1 VAKEAVPVYSSVA
14 AVGSLG
20 RNEVRSVLDA
30 VTKWLPDGD
39 DWSIDCAGLGFEV
52 RYTGPGVAP
61 QSRVADRDLLVRCG
75 RIILDLRVAIRSRG
89 VHPTVQLLPDDDEP
103 DLLAVVLPQGR
114 SVPTPDDLA
123 LFEAI
128 ARHRDDRPPPAMIGV
143 PAATM
148 LRLRQAAKMEQ
159 SWIATL
165 SHEQVDAI
173 RLGPAVAA
181 QPDTA
186 PRPAAPGPARLQG
199 SPVTAVIGSLRDLPT
214 ARLQAGQALER
225 VLLTAAST
233 DLPAMVLPDLLA
245 EPARRRQVRDL
256 VGGGLWPHCVV
267 RLGDPAQVPGAG

>member
-1 VAKEAVPVYSSVA
+1 MYSSVA

-20 RNEVRSVLDA
+20 RNEVRSVLNS
-30 VTKWLPDGD
+30 VTKWLPDSD
-39 DWSIDCAGLGFEV
+39 DWSLDCAGLGFEI
-52 RYTGPGVAP
+52 RYTGPGG
-61 QSRVADRDLLVRCG
+61 QQGRVDDRDLLVRCG
-75 RIILDLRVAIRSRG
+75 RIILDLRVAIRARG

-103 DLLAVVLPQGR
+103 DLLAIVLPQGR

-123 LFEAI
+123 LSEAI
-128 ARHRDDRPPPAMIGV
+128 KHRRGRPAAVPGV
-143 PAATM
+143 PAETM

-173 RLGPAVAA
+173 RTGSSVAEVSA
-181 QPDTA
+181 NLSVSGS
-186 PRPAAPGPARLQG
+186 AANVRQQG

-225 VLLTAAST
+225 VLLTATST
-233 DLPAMVLPDLLA
+233 DLAATVLPDLLA
-245 EPARRRQVRDL
+245 DSARRRKVRDL

-267 RLGDPAQVPGAG
+267 RLGDAAQVASAAQRYGTG

>member
-1 VAKEAVPVYSSVA
+1 MYSSVA

-20 RNEVRSVLDA
+20 RSEVRSVLNS

-39 DWSIDCAGLGFEV
+39 DWSLDCAGLGFEI
-52 RYTGPGVAP
+52 RYTGPVG
-61 QSRVADRDLLVRCG
+61 QQGRVDDRDLLVRCG
-75 RIILDLRVAIRSRG
+75 RIILDLRVAIRARG

-103 DLLAVVLPQGR
+103 DLLAIVLPQGR

-123 LFEAI
+123 LSEAI
-128 ARHRDDRPPPAMIGV
+128 KHRRGRSAVVPGV
-143 PAATM
+143 PAETM

-173 RLGPAVAA
+173 R
-181 QPDTA
+181 T
-186 PRPAAPGPARLQG
+186 G
-199 SPVTAVIGSLRDLPT
+199 SPVADGADLSATGAPANARHQSNAVTAVIGSLRDLPT

-233 DLPAMVLPDLLA
+233 DLPATMLPDLLA
-245 EPARRRQVRDL
+245 DSARRRKVRDL
-256 VGGGLWPHCVV
+256 VGGGLWPHGVI
-267 RLGDPAQVPGAG
+267 RLGDAAHVAGAAQRCGTD